1 MSAYKTSSE
10 RMAEVVARAR
20 RQWQAQQR
28 MPEPAEAVSPP
39 TPPAFTI
46 AISREAGANGS
57 AVGRLLGKRLG
68 WPVYDYEL
76 VERIAND
83 MGLRSELLESVD
95 EKRMSWLQELVESFS
110 SESPI
115 TESAYIR
122 HLVETLLTLGMHGE
136 CIIVGRGANVVVP
149 PETTLRIRLVAPI
162 WARIA
167 TVQKRR
173 NLSYAEAQ
181 QWIEKTDRDRARF
194 VKDHFHK
201 ETNDP
206 HLHDL
211 VLNTSR
217 FSLETSAEIIIDVLH
232 RMQASARQSAASSM
246 PERAGATSS

>member
-1 MSAYKTSSE
+1 MSEHKTSSE
-10 RMAEVVARAR
+10 RMAQVVTKAR
-20 RQWQAQQR
+20 RRWQMQQR
-28 MPEPAEAVSPP
+28 MPDAVEAPSPP
-39 TPPAFTI
+39 APRGFTI

-57 AVGRLLGKRLG
+57 AVGRLLGERLG

-76 VERIAND
+76 VEHIAGD

-95 EKRMSWLQELVESFS
+95 EKRMSWLQEFAESFA
-110 SESPI
+110 SEGSV

-122 HLVETLLTLGMHGE
+122 HLVETLLTLAVHGE
-136 CIIVGRGANVVVP
+136 CIIVGRGANVVAP

-173 NLSYAEAQ
+173 NLAFGEAQ

-194 VKDHFHK
+194 IKDHFHK
-201 ETNDP
+201 EADDP

-211 VLNTSR
+211 VLNTWR
-217 FSLETSAEIIIDVLH
+217 FSLEACAEIIIDVLH
-232 RMQASARQSAASSM
+232 HMEAQVRQ
-246 PERAGATSS
+246 RAGSSVPEGAGVAG